1 MDVSLLNSFNK
12 AGADLALKNKK
23 KEAVESKKSSASFK
37 KQLDKASSGFEAA
50 PGLKGDEELSSLMD
64 ELFLNGEN
72 LVKDPTLNN
81 LRLYRNSISLFFKYV
96 VKNGLGYDNIEGR
109 LNPKT
114 FERKCYALIS
124 VVDEKVDSIAKSI
137 LGDQRKQLDL
147 LDAVEEV
154 NGLIIDLIG

>member
-1 MDVSLLNSFNK
+1 MDISLLNGFNK
-12 AGADLALKNKK
+12 AGSDLSLKSKK
-23 KEAVESKKSSASFK
+23 KDPVKFK
-37 KQLDKASSGFEAA
+37 KTGTSFQKELDKVNSGFDAA

-64 ELFLNGEN
+64 DLFLNGEN

-124 VVDEKVDSIAKSI
+124 VVDDKVDSIAKSI

-147 LDAVEEV
+147 LNAVEEV
-154 NGLIIDLIG
+154 NGLIVDLIG